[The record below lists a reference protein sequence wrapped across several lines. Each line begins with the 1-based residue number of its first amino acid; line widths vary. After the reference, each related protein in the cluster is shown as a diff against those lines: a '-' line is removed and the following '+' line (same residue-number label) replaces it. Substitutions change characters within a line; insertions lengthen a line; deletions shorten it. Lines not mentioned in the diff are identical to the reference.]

1 MQGKL
6 ISTKITLH
14 TNKIQVRLRI
24 SYLIYLLGQAIYGV
38 LYVAYNFCRIVC
50 IVKGLNE
57 IL

>member
-24 SYLIYLLGQAIYGV
+24 SYLIYLLGQAIW
-38 LYVAYNFCRIVC
+38 CTVC
-50 IVKGLNE
+50 SLQFLQDGLHCE
-57 IL
+57 LKV